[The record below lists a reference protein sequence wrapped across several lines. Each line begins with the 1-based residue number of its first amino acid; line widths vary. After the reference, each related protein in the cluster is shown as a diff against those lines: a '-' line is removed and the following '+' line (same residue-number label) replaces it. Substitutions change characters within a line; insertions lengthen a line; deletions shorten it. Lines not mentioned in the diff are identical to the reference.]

1 MSTALRIAH
10 GAFGRVALLDMDWS
24 LVRHAHP
31 HCHVLLKVEGADT
44 QFVVGDKVYP
54 LTNETAVLVNGWQPH
69 SYVHDPE
76 RPRTVILAL
85 YIEPEWLMA
94 FRPGW
99 AASGAPGFFSHPSG
113 DVSPRIRGLAMNLAA
128 DMMARPEARAA
139 HEAAAVRPDD
149 RGDRALHAM
158 AKFPGIDP
166 GDEHAASATGASAG
180 LPPRCG
186 PKPTRRC
193 RLDTFAKEAGLSR
206 AHFFRLFES
215 SVGVPPKV
223 YLNVVRMERAVD
235 AVLNQIRQRLRY
247 QQAARLCRAGAFHA
261 LLPQPCRRQP
271 ARVPQCFPS
280 RELMLHCTSREM
292 RRDGKF

>member
-44 QFVVGDKVYP
+44 QFVVGDTVYP
-54 LTNETAVLVNGWQPH
+54 LTNQTAVLVNGWQPH

-113 DVSPRIRGLAMNLAA
+113 DVSPRIRGLTMNLTA
-128 DMMARPEARAA
+128 DMMARPEARGA
-139 HEAAAVRPDD
+139 HEAALSDLMIAVIERFTPW
-149 RGDRALHAM
+149 RSFSASIREMNIASGDWRIR
-158 AKFPGIDP
+158 KI
-166 GDEHAASATGASAG
+166 AASMRAE
-180 LPPRCG
+180 
-186 PKPTRRC
+186 TRRDVA
-193 RLDTFAKEAGLSR
+193 LDTFAKEAGLSR
-206 AHFFRLFES
+206 SHFFRLFES
-215 SVGVPPKV
+215 SIGVPPKV

-235 AVLNQIRQRLRY
+235 AVLNQSASVCDISKQLGFAEPAHFTRFFRNHSGVSPREFRNISRL
-247 QQAARLCRAGAFHA
+247 A
-261 LLPQPCRRQP
+261 
-271 ARVPQCFPS
+271 S
-280 RELMLHCTSREM
+280 
-292 RRDGKF
+292 

>member
-44 QFVVGDKVYP
+44 QFVVGDTVYP
-54 LTNETAVLVNGWQPH
+54 LTNQTAVLVNGWQPH

-113 DVSPRIRGLAMNLAA
+113 DVSPRIRGLTMNLTA
-128 DMMARPEARAA
+128 DMMARPEARGA
-139 HEAAAVRPDD
+139 HEAALSDLMIAVIERFTPW
-149 RGDRALHAM
+149 RSFPASIRELNARAGDWR
-158 AKFPGIDP
+158 IRRV
-166 GDEHAASATGASAG
+166 ATSMRSETGRGASV
-180 LPPRCG
+180 
-186 PKPTRRC
+186 
-193 RLDTFAKEAGLSR
+193 DTFAREAGLSR

-215 SVGVPPKV
+215 SIGVPPKV
-223 YLNVVRMERAVD
+223 YLNVVRMEQAVD
-235 AVLNQIRQRLRY
+235 AVLHQTANVSDIS
-247 QQAARLCRAGAFHA
+247 ARLGFAEPAHFTRFFRNHAG
-261 LLPQPCRRQP
+261 
-271 ARVPQCFPS
+271 VSPS
-280 RELMLHCTSREM
+280 EFRNVSRLAI
-292 RRDGKF
+292 